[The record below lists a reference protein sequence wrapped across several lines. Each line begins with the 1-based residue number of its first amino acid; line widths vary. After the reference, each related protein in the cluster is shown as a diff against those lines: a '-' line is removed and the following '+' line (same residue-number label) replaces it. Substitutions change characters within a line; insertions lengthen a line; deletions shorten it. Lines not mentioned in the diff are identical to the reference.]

1 MKERKCMKNFKIIF
15 ILILLLTMILPTI
28 CLAEYED
35 KIQDF
40 EAYKGDGGSATKLM
54 PKVNE
59 ITGIIASVGSVVSII
74 SLVFIGIKYITGSV
88 EERAEYKKTM
98 IPYIIGAILVFSMT
112 TLPMLIYKLVN

>member
-15 ILILLLTMILPTI
+15 ILILLLIMILPTI

>member
-1 MKERKCMKNFKIIF
+1 MKERNYMKNLKNKMLFIF
-15 ILILLLTMILPTI
+15 ILIVIFPTI
-28 CLAEYED
+28 CFAEYED

-40 EAYKGDGGSATKLM
+40 EAYKGDGGSATKLI

-59 ITGIIASVGSVVSII
+59 ITGVIASVGSLISII
-74 SLVFIGIKYITGSV
+74 ALVFIGIKYITGSV
-88 EERAEYKKTM
+88 EERADYKKTM